1 MLFTLILAKVALLR
15 DFIYRNA
22 KSVRGWWGWLRP
34 LASYQFSKIKRGWQV
49 ISLKKRINLRKKTF
63 FSNKSYRVPDSNFD
77 GQVMHHALSIYK
89 ARCA

>member
-1 MLFTLILAKVALLR
+1 MLFTLIFAKVALLR

-63 FSNKSYRVPDSNFD
+63 FLTSLTEYQIQILTGR
-77 GQVMHHALSIYK
+77 
-89 ARCA
+89 